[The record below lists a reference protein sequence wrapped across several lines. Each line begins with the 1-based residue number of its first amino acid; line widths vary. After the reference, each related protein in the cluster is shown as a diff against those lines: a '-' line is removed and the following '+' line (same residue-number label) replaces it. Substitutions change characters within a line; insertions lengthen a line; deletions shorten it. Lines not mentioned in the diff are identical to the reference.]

1 MATPTQDVF
10 WLHHACLR
18 LPHGIDTQNLR
29 AIFIWDDE
37 LLRRQA
43 YSLKRLVFL
52 YEVLC
57 ELPVDIIKG
66 DTIQIL
72 ASYDRAVI
80 STWQTDDADITAMVA
95 ALEQRDCNI
104 SVLKQTPFI
113 AGTSAAKLNR
123 FFQYWNKVQ
132 KKAFLVNGGASAG

>member
-37 LLRRQA
+37 LLRRQG

-52 YEVLC
+52 YETLC

-66 DTIQIL
+66 DAIQIL

-80 STWQTDDADITAMVA
+80 STWQTDDAEIIAMIA

-113 AGTSAAKLNR
+113 AGEKGVKLNR

-132 KKAFLVNGGASAG
+132 KKALLVNGGGSV